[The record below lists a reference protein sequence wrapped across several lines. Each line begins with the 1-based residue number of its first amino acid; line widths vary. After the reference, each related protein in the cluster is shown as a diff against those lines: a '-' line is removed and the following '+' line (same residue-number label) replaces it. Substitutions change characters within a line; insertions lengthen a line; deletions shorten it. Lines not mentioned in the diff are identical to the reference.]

1 MLEPLAVKHLPTC
14 NKVAEQSIFQG
25 SKSSCSANSST
36 YSIGGSERSEAN
48 ASSLKIPMH
57 NVPLDNLSS
66 KTSTSVKN
74 DASDSY
80 IGGIPSPQSAQILV
94 PSALNLNAPLQVSL
108 PQAAMT
114 SPHSSY
120 SNTGKFRYATLIS
133 SPIHEFIRVNIVIGH
148 QNHKL
153 TFDLT
158 SRQPFMSHCLRKYPT
173 ADSIKW

>member
-25 SKSSCSANSST
+25 SKSSCSANSGT

-48 ASSLKIPMH
+48 TSSLKIPMH

-66 KTSTSVKN
+66 KTSTAVKN
-74 DASDSY
+74 DSY
-80 IGGIPSPQSAQILV
+80 IGGIITNPQSAQILV
-94 PSALNLNAPLQVSL
+94 PSALNLNASLQVSL

-120 SNTGKFRYATLIS
+120 SNIGK
-133 SPIHEFIRVNIVIGH
+133 P
-148 QNHKL
+148 
-153 TFDLT
+153 
-158 SRQPFMSHCLRKYPT
+158 
-173 ADSIKW
+173 

>member
-1 MLEPLAVKHLPTC
+1 
-14 NKVAEQSIFQG
+14 
-25 SKSSCSANSST
+25 
-36 YSIGGSERSEAN
+36 
-48 ASSLKIPMH
+48 MH

-74 DASDSY
+74 DASDSH

-120 SNTGKFRYATLIS
+120 SNIGKFRSATLIA
-133 SPIHEFIRVNIVIGH
+133 SPIHEFILLLDIKIVN
-148 QNHKL
+148 
-153 TFDLT
+153 
-158 SRQPFMSHCLRKYPT
+158 
-173 ADSIKW
+173 

>member
-36 YSIGGSERSEAN
+36 YSIGGSERSEAK

-120 SNTGKFRYATLIS
+120 SNIGK
-133 SPIHEFIRVNIVIGH
+133 V
-148 QNHKL
+148 
-153 TFDLT
+153 
-158 SRQPFMSHCLRKYPT
+158 
-173 ADSIKW
+173 